1 MTALSLWDSS
11 PLAANDPHYRM
22 SLLSSAG
29 RTVDKLLL
37 SAEELLGNS
46 DLAGARR
53 DLYIAERILQCEE
66 IPRRADRLKNLNILK
81 DKIK

>member
-1 MTALSLWDSS
+1 
-11 PLAANDPHYRM
+11 M